1 MWVQS
6 RETLQDLQ
14 NRSTSVSLEPTSL
27 FCLFSFLVCASYWPD
42 LSCSSGTA
50 ACSSPASLLCTPELL
65 ASCVLVLTLPGV
77 ILEAEQVAEAHKCKH
92 LPEQR
97 QPWPGLSSSAQLS
110 LTDVKYACALHN
122 VTDISI
128 FSTAKL
134 QSHAWEEGA
143 AAHYAGGSSPSS
155 WCCIVP
161 RGSAAPPGLQDC
173 VVSGGAALCP
183 TCQELSNSKVTSI

>member
-1 MWVQS
+1 M
-6 RETLQDLQ
+6 
-14 NRSTSVSLEPTSL
+14 
-27 FCLFSFLVCASYWPD
+27 LVF
-42 LSCSSGTA
+42 
-50 ACSSPASLLCTPELL
+50 
-65 ASCVLVLTLPGV
+65 TLPVV
-77 ILEAEQVAEAHKCKH
+77 ILEMEQVAEAHKCKH

-143 AAHYAGGSSPSS
+143 AAHYCWGLISLILVLHCAEGIGCTSGPAGL
-155 WCCIVP
+155 C
-161 RGSAAPPGLQDC
+161 GLRWGCSLPNMSRAVKQ
-173 VVSGGAALCP
+173 
-183 TCQELSNSKVTSI
+183 QSNINLKVCDLQ